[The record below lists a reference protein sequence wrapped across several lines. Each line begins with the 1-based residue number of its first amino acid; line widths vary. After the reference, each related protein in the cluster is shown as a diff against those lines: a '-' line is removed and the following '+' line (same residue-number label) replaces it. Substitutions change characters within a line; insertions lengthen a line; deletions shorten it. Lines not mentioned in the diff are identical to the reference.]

1 VNDSVRP
8 ERRKTRRPAVATSST
23 TVHADQPDTTVE
35 NVADSV
41 PARSKDGWATGPTNE
56 TVSMLRRARSKGGGG
71 GAILAGAMIGLRDA
85 LEGPKKEQIAIVVDA
100 PTEPIDLDEHGIQ
113 VNIEDTQ
120 LSAPALPPLP
130 ERMSKPR
137 RRRSR

>member
-1 VNDSVRP
+1 MPVNDSGRP
-8 ERRKTRRPAVATSST
+8 ERRKTRRPAGATPSPAGDA
-23 TVHADQPDTTVE
+23 V
-35 NVADSV
+35 V
-41 PARSKDGWATGPTNE
+41 PPETDLAPTRSKDGWATGPTND
-56 TVSMLRRARSKGGGG
+56 TVSMMRRARSKGGGG

-85 LEGPKKEQIAIVVDA
+85 LEGPKKDQIAIVVDA
-100 PTEPIDLDEHGIQ
+100 PTEPIDLDEHGIS

>member
-23 TVHADQPDTTVE
+23 VVDANQPD
-35 NVADSV
+35 ADE

-56 TVSMLRRARSKGGGG
+56 TVSMMRRARAKGGGG

-130 ERMSKPR
+130 ERMAKPR
-137 RRRSR
+137 RRRG

>member
-1 VNDSVRP
+1 
-8 ERRKTRRPAVATSST
+8 
-23 TVHADQPDTTVE
+23 
-35 NVADSV
+35 
-41 PARSKDGWATGPTNE
+41 
-56 TVSMLRRARSKGGGG
+56 MLRRARSKGGGG